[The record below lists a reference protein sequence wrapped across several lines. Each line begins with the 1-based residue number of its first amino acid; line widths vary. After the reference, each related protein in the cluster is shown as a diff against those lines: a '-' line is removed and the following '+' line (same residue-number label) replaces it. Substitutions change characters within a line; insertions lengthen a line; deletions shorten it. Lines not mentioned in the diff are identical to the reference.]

1 MLYSAPVILA
11 SGQTKV
17 KKLVNHIFVEK
28 NSEKLGAFQEELR
41 DLVTSN
47 QSVKE
52 MEELCSF
59 YANKALESLDLF
71 PDSEAKQALVNITKS
86 SAV

>member
-1 MLYSAPVILA
+1 M
-11 SGQTKV
+11 
-17 KKLVNHIFVEK
+17 KKLVNCIFEEK
-28 NSEKLGAFQEELR
+28 NSEKLGAFQEQLR
-41 DLVTSN
+41 NFVTSN
-47 QSVKE
+47 QSVQE

>member
-1 MLYSAPVILA
+1 M
-11 SGQTKV
+11 
-17 KKLVNHIFVEK
+17 KKLVNCIFEEK

-41 DLVTSN
+41 NLVTSN
-47 QSVKE
+47 QSVQEK
-52 MEELCSF
+52 EELCSF

>member
-1 MLYSAPVILA
+1 MILA
-11 SGQTKV
+11 SGQTEV
-17 KKLVNHIFVEK
+17 KKLVNCIFEEK

-41 DLVTSN
+41 NLVTSN
-47 QSVKE
+47 QSVQE

-59 YANKALESLDLF
+59 YANKALESLGLF

>member
-1 MLYSAPVILA
+1 MILA
-11 SGQTKV
+11 SGQTEV
-17 KKLVNHIFVEK
+17 KKLVNCIFEEK
-28 NSEKLGAFQEELR
+28 NSEKLGAFQEQLR
-41 DLVTSN
+41 NLVTSN
-47 QSVKE
+47 QSVQE

>member
-11 SGQTKV
+11 SGQTEV
-17 KKLVNHIFVEK
+17 KRLVNCIFVEK

-59 YANKALESLDLF
+59 YANKALESLDPF
-71 PDSEAKQALVNITKS
+71 PGSEAKLALVNITKS

>member
-1 MLYSAPVILA
+1 M
-11 SGQTKV
+11 
-17 KKLVNHIFVEK
+17 KKLVNRIFVEK

-52 MEELCSF
+52 MEELCSC
-59 YANKALESLDLF
+59 YANKALESLDPF

-86 SAV
+86 CCAV

>member
-1 MLYSAPVILA
+1 M
-11 SGQTKV
+11 
-17 KKLVNHIFVEK
+17 KKLVNCIFEEK

-41 DLVTSN
+41 NLVTSN
-47 QSVKE
+47 QSVQE

>member
-1 MLYSAPVILA
+1 M
-11 SGQTKV
+11 
-17 KKLVNHIFVEK
+17 KKLVNCIFEEK
-28 NSEKLGAFQEELR
+28 TSEKLGAFQEELR
-41 DLVTSN
+41 NLVTSN
-47 QSVKE
+47 QSVQE

>member
-1 MLYSAPVILA
+1 M
-11 SGQTKV
+11 
-17 KKLVNHIFVEK
+17 KKLVNRIFVEK

-52 MEELCSF
+52 MEELCAF
-59 YANKALESLDLF
+59 YANKALESLDPF

>member
-1 MLYSAPVILA
+1 MLYSASVILA
-11 SGQTKV
+11 SGQTEV
-17 KKLVNHIFVEK
+17 KKLVNCIFEEK
-28 NSEKLGAFQEELR
+28 DSEKLGAFQEELR

-59 YANKALESLDLF
+59 YANKALESLDTF

>member
-1 MLYSAPVILA
+1 M
-11 SGQTKV
+11 
-17 KKLVNHIFVEK
+17 KKLVNCIFEEK
-28 NSEKLGAFQEELR
+28 NSEKLGAFQEQLR
-41 DLVTSN
+41 NLVTSN
-47 QSVKE
+47 QSVQE

>member
-1 MLYSAPVILA
+1 MILA
-11 SGQTKV
+11 SGQTEV
-17 KKLVNHIFVEK
+17 KKLVNCIFEEK
-28 NSEKLGAFQEELR
+28 NSEKLGAFQEQLR
-41 DLVTSN
+41 NLVTSN
-47 QSVKE
+47 QSVQE

-71 PDSEAKQALVNITKS
+71 PDSEAKQALANITKS

>member
-1 MLYSAPVILA
+1 M
-11 SGQTKV
+11 
-17 KKLVNHIFVEK
+17 KKLVNCIFEEK

-41 DLVTSN
+41 NLVTSN
-47 QSVKE
+47 QSVQE

-59 YANKALESLDLF
+59 YANKALESLHLF

>member
-1 MLYSAPVILA
+1 M
-11 SGQTKV
+11 
-17 KKLVNHIFVEK
+17 KKLVNCIFEEK

-41 DLVTSN
+41 NLVTSN
-47 QSVKE
+47 QSVQEIK
-52 MEELCSF
+52 ELCSF